1 MSPRPQDAAP
11 RHRVLIVDDEES
23 TRLLIARLLTRG
35 MKLEAQLAGTCEQA
49 LRLARNYAYDAILLD
64 LLMPGIG
71 GLELLRSIRR
81 SSANMTTPILVVS
94 MLADEVTVER
104 CRAAGAD
111 AHLAKPVEGRRLV
124 AAVKKLLTER
134 GKSRIS

>member
-1 MSPRPQDAAP
+1 MSPRAQNAAP

-23 TRLLIARLLTRG
+23 TRLLIARLLSRG
-35 MKLEAQLAGTCEQA
+35 TKVEAHLAGTCEQA

-64 LLMPGIG
+64 LLMPGMG
-71 GLELLRSIRR
+71 GLELLRAIRR
-81 SSANMTTPILVVS
+81 GSANMAAPILVVS
-94 MLADEVTVER
+94 MLADDVTVER

-111 AHLAKPVEGRRLV
+111 AHLAKPVEDRRLL
-124 AAVKKLLTER
+124 AAVKKLLAER

>member
-1 MSPRPQDAAP
+1 MSPRAQNAAP

-23 TRLLIARLLTRG
+23 TRLLIARLLSRG
-35 MKLEAQLAGTCEQA
+35 MKVEAQLAGTCEQA

-64 LLMPGIG
+64 LLMPGMG
-71 GLELLRSIRR
+71 GLELLRAVRR
-81 SSANMTTPILVVS
+81 GSANMATPILVVS
-94 MLADEVTVER
+94 MLADDVTVER

-111 AHLAKPVEGRRLV
+111 AHLAKPVEDRRLL
-124 AAVKKLLTER
+124 AAVKKLLAER